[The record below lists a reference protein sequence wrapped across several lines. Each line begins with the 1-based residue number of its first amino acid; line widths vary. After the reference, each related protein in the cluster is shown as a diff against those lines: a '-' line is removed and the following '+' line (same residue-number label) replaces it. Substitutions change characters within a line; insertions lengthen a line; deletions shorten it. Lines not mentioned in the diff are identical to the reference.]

1 MYLET
6 INPFENSQLI
16 KSLLT
21 DSIFNSMFDELTKVK
36 ILQRNERFEE
46 SLCKSRRSTKASM

>member
-6 INPFENSQLI
+6 VNPFENSQLI

-46 SLCKSRRSTKASM
+46 SLCKSRRSIRVSM

>member
-46 SLCKSRRSTKASM
+46 SLRKSRRSIKVSM

>member
-46 SLCKSRRSTKASM
+46 SLCKSRRSIKVSM